1 MCVFYKLINVFA
13 LRLNRPRPDPVCGKI
28 LVLVIPGL
36 VSGPGSCIWYL
47 ERVRAWHYSRCFVPC
62 FCLITSIW
70 FLHNFL
76 ISMRAIRVL
85 PGMAVRPGKDYAPSG
100 TCPVP
105 LHIGH
110 FLSCQ
115 ENPWPSLLGRNLGT
129 KPLLQSHT
137 GHFFIFG
144 FLSVA
149 GVDTPTPPDR
159 TGVMQTPSITL
170 QNPRILF
177 SRGHTEMR

>member
-1 MCVFYKLINVFA
+1 MHGIVVLVLSLVFVSSPPFSFCIISLSRCVPFGSS
-13 LRLNRPRPDPVCGKI
+13 LNRLT
-28 LVLVIPGL
+28 LVPAL
-36 VSGPGSCIWYL
+36 SD
-47 ERVRAWHYSRCFVPC
+47 
-62 FCLITSIW
+62 
-70 FLHNFL
+70 
-76 ISMRAIRVL
+76 
-85 PGMAVRPGKDYAPSG
+85 MAVRPGKDYAPSG

>member
-1 MCVFYKLINVFA
+1 MHGITVVVSSLVF
-13 LRLNRPRPDPVCGKI
+13 
-28 LVLVIPGL
+28 
-36 VSGPGSCIWYL
+36 VSSPPFGFCIISL
-47 ERVRAWHYSRCFVPC
+47 SRCVPYGQSRTGR
-62 FCLITSIW
+62 F
-70 FLHNFL
+70 
-76 ISMRAIRVL
+76 MPAL
-85 PGMAVRPGKDYAPSG
+85 PDMAVRPGKDYAPSG